1 MESLKGNFL
10 ISMPHMNDP
19 NFAKTV
25 VYLCEHT
32 EEGAMG
38 LVINK
43 PLLHIDFADVLR
55 QLNITVPDFQLP
67 NVHFG
72 GPVELY
78 RGFCLHSFDYQ
89 ISDTIRISET
99 ISLTANKTIIRDI
112 AKKEGPEHLLFL
124 MGYAGWA
131 PSQLE
136 YEITENGWLIVPA
149 DDEILFSLTD
159 DRKWEMAAKNYGIDI
174 TLMNEM
180 VGNA

>member
-19 NFAKTV
+19 NFARTV
-25 VYLCEHT
+25 VYICEHT
-32 EEGAMG
+32 SEGAMG

-43 PLLHIDFADVLR
+43 PLHHVDFVDVLK
-55 QLNITVPDFQLP
+55 QLDIEIPELPLP

-78 RGFCLHSFDYQ
+78 RGFCLHSSDYQ
-89 ISDTIRISET
+89 LDDTIKISDS
-99 ISLTANKTIIRDI
+99 ISLTANRTIIHDI
-112 AKKEGPEHLLFL
+112 VKKEGPEHLLFL

-131 PSQLE
+131 PNQLE
-136 YEITENGWLIVPA
+136 YEIAENGWLIVPA
-149 DDEILFSLTD
+149 DEKVLFELTD
-159 DRKWEMAAKNYGIDI
+159 ERKWEMAAKKYGIDI
-174 TLMNEM
+174 TIMNEM